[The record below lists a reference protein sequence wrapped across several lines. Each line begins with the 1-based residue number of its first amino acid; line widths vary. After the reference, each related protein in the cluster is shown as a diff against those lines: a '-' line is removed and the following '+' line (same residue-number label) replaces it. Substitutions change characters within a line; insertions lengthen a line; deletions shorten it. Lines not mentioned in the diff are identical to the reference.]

1 MKLIKSNNNSTL
13 WVDLTYC
20 VKSLLTLSM
29 MGVVP
34 GLAAVVSGVFVVTL
48 TIII

>member
-1 MKLIKSNNNSTL
+1 MKLIKSNNSSFWL
-13 WVDLTYC
+13 DLTYC

-29 MGVVP
+29 MGVVL
-34 GLAAVVSGVFVVTL
+34 GLAAVVSGAFVVTV